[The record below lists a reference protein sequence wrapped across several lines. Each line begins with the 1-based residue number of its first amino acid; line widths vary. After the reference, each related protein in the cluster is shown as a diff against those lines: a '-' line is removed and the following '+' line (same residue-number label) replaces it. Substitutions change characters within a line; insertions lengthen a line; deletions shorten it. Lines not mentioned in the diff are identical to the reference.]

1 MKFASSFLAVSATLA
16 ALTVST
22 LGSASIALAQSTD
35 LGDLVG
41 ARAGQSERELQRR
54 GYRNVGSE
62 RGDDRSYT
70 FWWNAER
77 RQCVTIATMDGRFSS
92 ITPTPAADC
101 GRSASNERQRDRG
114 YRDRPRR
121 DYESS
126 RQSSRGSDVED
137 MKQYCREEAADRVDR
152 RVSEMYIM
160 SAQKLRTQSIVY
172 GYHQPRGTNVF
183 YYCYFD
189 TEGRLTEFQG
199 G

>member
-1 MKFASSFLAVSATLA
+1 MKFANSFLAVSATLA
-16 ALTVST
+16 VLAVST
-22 LGSASIALAQSTD
+22 LGPSSIAQAQSTGLD
-35 LGDLVG
+35 DMVG
-41 ARAGQSERELQRR
+41 ARAGQGERELRRR

-92 ITPTPAADC
+92 ITPTPAPDC
-101 GRSASNERQRDRG
+101 GQSASRERPRERRHRDRS
-114 YRDRPRR
+114 RR
-121 DYESS
+121 DYDSPWRS
-126 RQSSRGSDVED
+126 ARGSDAED
-137 MKQYCREEAADRVDR
+137 LKQYCREEAADRLDR
-152 RVSEMYIM
+152 GVSQMYIM
-160 SAQKLRTQSIVY
+160 SVQKLRTQSIVY

-189 TEGRLTEFQG
+189 TEGRLTNFQG